1 MSWGWGLQTV
11 YQTVHQTPEIARSS
25 TEQLGELA
33 AKKKKTT
40 PQHSLGSSKKQNKQK
55 NPRIL
60 LSISC

>member
-33 AKKKKTT
+33 AKKKKN

-55 NPRIL
+55 NPRML